1 MIHSAWAV
9 GAVVLIVIL
18 AALVISWP
26 KIKSSNAYQQRQAT
40 SKTKA
45 DAAIAARA
53 TAVAA
58 IQAKAE
64 RLTRELECART
75 GTITPIENHGVV
87 LHKGEVAYA
96 LITDASLMEVQVVGF
111 SGKTSG
117 YSVRIAK
124 GLTLRQSGS
133 RGHADRAVVASA
145 KGRLVV
151 TSKRVIF
158 AGDKKSV
165 SMPHKSITAFA
176 SLSDGL
182 RLSDSRKTVNFLIG
196 EGHGQDLFKIAAQR
210 LIEEGAS
217 Q

>member
-1 MIHSAWAV
+1 MTDSTWAV
-9 GAVVLIVIL
+9 EAAVLILMV

-40 SKTKA
+40 IKAKA
-45 DAAIAARA
+45 DAAIAERA
-53 TAVAA
+53 AAVAA
-58 IQAKAE
+58 RRAEAE
-64 RLTRELECART
+64 RLTRELECARS

-96 LITDASLMEVQVVGF
+96 LITGASLMEVQVVGF
-111 SGKTSG
+111 SAKTSG
-117 YSVRIAK
+117 YSVRVAK

-133 RGHADRAVVASA
+133 RGRADRAVVASA

-151 TSKRVIF
+151 TSQRVIF
-158 AGDKKSV
+158 ASDKKSV

-176 SLSDGL
+176 PLSDGV

-210 LIEEGAS
+210 LIQEGAA